1 MLVDK
6 VNTIQNSNMKNK
18 VIRLNENDIENL
30 VRKIIKED
38 STVNETHED
47 NDEGK
52 IEYIK
57 SALKNLS
64 SKDLDKI
71 YLSVE
76 EYDPYYE
83 D

>member
-1 MLVDK
+1 
-6 VNTIQNSNMKNK
+6 MKKK

-38 STVNETHED
+38 SVINEAHED

-52 IEYIK
+52 IKYIK

-64 SKDLDKI
+64 SKDLNKI

-76 EYDPYYE
+76 KHDPNYE

>member
-1 MLVDK
+1 
-6 VNTIQNSNMKNK
+6 MKNK

-38 STVNETHED
+38 SVINEAHED

-64 SKDLDKI
+64 SKDLNKI

-76 EYDPYYE
+76 KHDPYYE